1 MARDRTV
8 DNEIVVTLFIAL
20 RRYLD
25 VRGALAAT
33 RWVKVVADRQRRV
46 WN

>member
-8 DNEIVVTLFIAL
+8 DNEIVVALFIAL
-20 RRYLD
+20 RTWLD
-25 VRGALAAT
+25 VRDALAAT
-33 RWVKVVADRQRRV
+33 RWVKAVADRQRRV